1 MKFPDHPFW
10 DFALGVYRSEGVP
23 PACLNLQER
32 HGIDVNLM
40 LFCLWLGHSG
50 RGRLDGAEMAQ
61 VIAASD
67 LWHRKVVKSL
77 RFVRRALKDGFTE
90 APEELRQQ
98 LRAQVQATEIDAEHL
113 EQLILAAA
121 VPREPLSADAPLAE
135 RGADAVASFG
145 IYLNTLSATIEPRD
159 AVDLAHILG
168 KAFKGLAPD
177 AALDLAE
184 VLMTRGT

>member
-32 HGIDVNLM
+32 HGLDVNLM

-50 RGRLDGAEMAQ
+50 RGRLDAAEVAA

-67 LWHRKVVKSL
+67 LWHRKIVKSL

-90 APEELRQQ
+90 APEDLRQQ
-98 LRAQVQATEIDAEHL
+98 LRAEVQAAEIDAEHL

-121 VPREPLSADAPLAE
+121 VPRAVVAADAPLAA
-135 RGADAVASFG
+135 RAADGTANVAGYLGAIKAGF
-145 IYLNTLSATIEPRD
+145 EPKD
-159 AVDLAHILG
+159 AVDFAHILG
-168 KAFKGLAPD
+168 KAFAGLKPD
-177 AALDLAE
+177 SALDLAE
-184 VLMTRGT
+184 TLM